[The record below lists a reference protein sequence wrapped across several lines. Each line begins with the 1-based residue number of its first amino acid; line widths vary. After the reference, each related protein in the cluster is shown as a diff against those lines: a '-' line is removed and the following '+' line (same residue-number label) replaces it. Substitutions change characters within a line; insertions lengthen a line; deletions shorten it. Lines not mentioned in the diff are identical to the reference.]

1 MSNRTPT
8 ATVDNGHGAAVDTEG
23 STPRVGEGVGRQ
35 RVSLVD
41 RTLSNLSRAL
51 RGVGAGTGGR
61 LRGGA
66 IRPDLPAEDRARVG
80 EKMVQC
86 LTGPGG
92 EVSRRARAA
101 ELGRLYLSLDPDGKE
116 RFLRL
121 LAREFDVDHVGVEAA
136 IARYTSAVKPET
148 RTEAA
153 AALRRTL
160 RPPRLQLLQQ
170 FSSLPEGVKF
180 LVNLRADLLPAA
192 RRDSG
197 VKAMDEDLRGVLS
210 GMFDIGLLDLRRIT
224 WEAPAALLEK
234 LIAYEAVHEIRSWD
248 DLKNRLESDRRCYA
262 FFHPK
267 MPDEPLIFV
276 EVALVEEMAGNV
288 QDLLD
293 ENAPTSDGERAKCAV
308 FYSISNAQKGL
319 AGFSF
324 GNFLIKRVVDD
335 LSGRIKGIKTF
346 ATLSPIPGFRRWL
359 DPKLEAGEDD
369 LLLATESEALAA
381 LDGDE
386 TGVATLR
393 RLLDSDWV
401 GDETVEP
408 VLKGPLMRLAA
419 HYLLEEKRKGRARD
433 GVANFH
439 LSNGARMER
448 LNWLGDRSAKGLKE
462 SAGMMINY
470 LYKLSDIEAN
480 HEAYTG
486 DGRIV
491 CSPQIR
497 ALLKGG

>member
-1 MSNRTPT
+1 M
-8 ATVDNGHGAAVDTEG
+8 
-23 STPRVGEGVGRQ
+23 
-35 RVSLVD
+35 
-41 RTLSNLSRAL
+41 
-51 RGVGAGTGGR
+51 
-61 LRGGA
+61 
-66 IRPDLPAEDRARVG
+66 
-80 EKMVQC
+80 
-86 LTGPGG
+86 
-92 EVSRRARAA
+92 
-101 ELGRLYLSLDPDGKE
+101 GKQ

-121 LAREFDVDHVGVEAA
+121 LAHEFKIDHDAVGDA
-136 IARYTSAVKPET
+136 IAHYTAATSPEA

-153 AALRRTL
+153 VALRQTL
-160 RPPRLQLLQQ
+160 RPPRVQLLQQ

-180 LVNLRADLLPAA
+180 LVNLRADLLPLA
-192 RRDSG
+192 RGDSEL
-197 VKAMDEDLRGVLS
+197 KAMDEDLKGILQ
-210 GMFDIGLLDLRRIT
+210 GLFDIGLLDLRRIT
-224 WEAPAALLEK
+224 WDAPASLLEK

-288 QDLLD
+288 QKLLD
-293 ENAPTSDGERAKCAV
+293 ENAPTSDGERARCAI

-335 LSGRIKGIKTF
+335 LSKSVKGIKTF

-359 DPKLEAGEDD
+359 DPRLEAGEDD
-369 LLLATESEALAA
+369 LLLETESEALAA
-381 LDGDE
+381 LDG
-386 TGVATLR
+386 GKSGAATLR
-393 RLLDSDWV
+393 RLLDTDWAD
-401 GDETVEP
+401 DETVANT
-408 VLKGPLMRLAA
+408 LKGPLMRLAA
-419 HYLLEEKRKGRARD
+419 RYLVEEKRRGRALD
-433 GVANFH
+433 SVANFH

-448 LNWLGDRSAKGLKE
+448 LNWLGDRSKKGMQQ
-462 SAGMMINY
+462 SAGLMINY

-480 HEAYTG
+480 HETYTG
-486 DGRIV
+486 EGRIV